1 MPGRARAHGASAA
14 IRRSYAPLR
23 MVAWVPM
30 SPTRPFSCSGPPP
43 PPRVPPRP
51 RWECRFLR
59 QYVQGRS
66 GHSAAGDDDGL
77 QVKGTEKSHV
87 LPSIAHKGI
96 PRTTA
101 VGHPRSISEID
112 DVLPGQQP
120 LQLAHRR
127 QAAQA
132 GVKHADWRIIH
143 ATDLLL
149 FPLRHPPEACRRPS

>member
-1 MPGRARAHGASAA
+1 
-14 IRRSYAPLR
+14 

-30 SPTRPFSCSGPPP
+30 SPHQAVFRAPGRRLRRGFHHAPDGN
-43 PPRVPPRP
+43 VV
-51 RWECRFLR
+51 FLR

-96 PRTTA
+96 PRTAA
-101 VGHPRSISEID
+101 VGHPCSISEID

-132 GVKHADWRIIH
+132 GVKHADWPIIH

-149 FPLRHPPEACRRPS
+149 FLLRHPPEACRRPS